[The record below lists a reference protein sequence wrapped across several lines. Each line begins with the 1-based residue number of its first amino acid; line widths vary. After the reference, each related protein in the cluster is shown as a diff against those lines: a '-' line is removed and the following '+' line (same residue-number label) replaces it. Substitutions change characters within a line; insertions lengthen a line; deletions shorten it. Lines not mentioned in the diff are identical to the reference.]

1 MYKNLDECLNQ
12 IYKLSAVNI
21 EPMGNTGAVIAHL
34 QGVSSSTS
42 GLTQAEHH
50 ANAAMIESQVSDC
63 LNSKLLVA
71 VVECEY
77 GKYDNLHYLAN
88 ALVAHNICDDA
99 VFATDMLRHIYSLGK
114 LPRRIWIMDKYDLPN
129 MTFTRRRDKIKTT
142 WQIGNSKHGLN
153 CKPHLSRKELF
164 RLPEKV
170 ILCL

>member
-1 MYKNLDECLNQ
+1 MYKNLDECLTQ

-34 QGVSSSTS
+34 QGVSGSTS

-50 ANAAMIESQVSDC
+50 ANAAMIESQISGC

-88 ALVAHNICDDA
+88 TLVAHNICDDA
-99 VFATDMLRHIYSLGK
+99 IFAAAMLQHIYSCHK
-114 LPRRIWIMDKYDLPN
+114 IPREVDILDKFDLARS
-129 MTFTRRRDKIKTT
+129 TFWRKRDKIKKYIADLE
-142 WQIGNSKHGLN
+142 QKARFKLQDDFFKKSIISA
-153 CKPHLSRKELF
+153 
-164 RLPEKV
+164 
-170 ILCL
+170 